1 MEILMT
7 DFESIALAYNITPA
21 SEISDRI
28 SRFQKILRR
37 EDIRAAVIVQLIDR
51 FYFSGTIQDGVLIIP
66 AEGDPRYLCRRSVER
81 ARTES
86 PLQIVPFTSFREV
99 PLALEDL
106 GALQTARLGLELD
119 VIPAALYQ
127 RFSSLVQEA
136 DWVDIGPLVREVR
149 AIKSSYEIERISAAG
164 VQVGKV
170 LDTAREVLTEG
181 MREVEFASILEKRA
195 RELGH
200 QGILRMR
207 GFNQELFYGHII
219 TGEHSSIMS
228 HIDAPSGGK
237 GINPS
242 IAQGAGFRTIQPNEP
257 VSVDFVGNVGGY
269 LIDQTRLMV
278 AGELDQGLEE
288 GFYQARDIQDRVVQK
303 ARPGVAWSAL
313 YDAAL
318 EAAGEMGIEERF
330 MGPPGEQVRFVGHGV
345 GLEVDE
351 YPFLA
356 PRLDFPLEP
365 GMVFALEPKIF
376 HPGKGIS
383 GIEDTYLVTE
393 DGLERLTVTERE
405 IIKV

>member
-1 MEILMT
+1 MKSYE
-7 DFESIALAYNITPA
+7 EIALTYNITPE

-28 SRFQKILRR
+28 SRFQSLLQR
-37 EDIRAAVIVQLIDR
+37 EEIRAAIIVQLIDR

-81 ARTES
+81 ARAES
-86 PLQIVPFTSFREV
+86 PLQVVPFKSFKEV
-99 PLALEDL
+99 PLSLEDL
-106 GALQTARLGLELD
+106 GALHAARLGLELD

-127 RFSSLVQEA
+127 RFSSLVEQA
-136 DWVDIGPLVREVR
+136 DWVDLGPLVREVR
-149 AIKSSYEIERISAAG
+149 AIKSPYEIERIRAAG

-170 LDTAREVLTEG
+170 VDTAREVLAEG
-181 MREVEFASILEKRA
+181 MREVEFAAILEKRA

-219 TGEHSSIMS
+219 TGEHSALMS

-242 IAQGAGFRTIQPNEP
+242 IAQGAGFRIIQRSEP
-257 VSVDFVGNVGGY
+257 VSVDFVGNIGGY

-278 AGELDQGLEE
+278 IGDLDERLEE
-288 GFYQARDIQDRVVQK
+288 GFNQAREIQDRVVQ
-303 ARPGVAWSAL
+303 AAEPGTAWSSL
-313 YDAAL
+313 YNVAV
-318 EAAGEMGIEERF
+318 EAAGEMGVGERF

-356 PRLDFPLEP
+356 PRLEFPLEA

-376 HPGKGIS
+376 HPGEGIT
-383 GIEDTYLVTE
+383 GIEDTYMVTDE
-393 DGLERLTVTERE
+393 GLERLTVTERE
-405 IIKV
+405 IIRV

>member
-1 MEILMT
+1 MT
-7 DFESIALAYNITPA
+7 DFENIALSYNITPE

-28 SRFQKILRR
+28 ARFQKILQR
-37 EDIRAAVIVQLIDR
+37 EEIKAAIILQLIDR

-66 AEGDPRYLCRRSVER
+66 AEGDPRYLCRRSVDR
-81 ARTES
+81 ARSETPIE
-86 PLQIVPFTSFREV
+86 IAAFKSFKEI
-99 PLALEDL
+99 PPALEDL
-106 GALQTARLGLELD
+106 GVLPSSRLGLELD
-119 VIPAALYQ
+119 VIPAGLFTRFAALVPQ
-127 RFSSLVQEA
+127 A
-136 DWVDIGPLVREVR
+136 DWRDLGPLVREVR
-149 AIKSSYEIERISAAG
+149 AIKSVYEIERIRAAG

-170 LDTAREVLTEG
+170 IDTAREVLTEG
-181 MREVEFASILEKRA
+181 MREVEFASILEKKA

-219 TGEHSSIMS
+219 TGEHSALMS

-242 IAQGAGFRTIQPNEP
+242 IAQGAGFRKIQRNEP

-278 AGELDQGLEE
+278 IGDLDEGLEE
-288 GFYQARDIQDRVVQK
+288 GFNQARDIQDRVVLD
-303 ARPGVAWSAL
+303 ARPGDAWSSL
-313 YDAAL
+313 YDTAVS
-318 EAAGEMGIEERF
+318 AAGEMGIADRF

-356 PRLDFPLEP
+356 PRLDFPLEG
-365 GMVFALEPKIF
+365 GMVFALEPKVF
-376 HPGKGIS
+376 HPGKGIT
-383 GIEDTYLVTE
+383 GIEDTYLVTD

-405 IIKV
+405 IIRV

>member
-1 MEILMT
+1 MI
-7 DFESIALAYNITPA
+7 DFENIALSYNITPE
-21 SEISDRI
+21 SEITDRI

-37 EDIRAAVIVQLIDR
+37 EEIKAAIIMQLIDR
-51 FYFSGTIQDGVLIIP
+51 FYFSGTIQDGVLLIP

-81 ARTES
+81 ARAES
-86 PLQIVPFTSFREV
+86 PLQVVLFKSFKEV
-99 PLALEDL
+99 PLSLEDL
-106 GALQTARLGLELD
+106 GALHAARLGLELD

-127 RFSSLVQEA
+127 RFFSLVEGA
-136 DWVDIGPLVREVR
+136 DWVDLGPLVREVR
-149 AIKSSYEIERISAAG
+149 AIKSPYEIERIRAAG
-164 VQVGKV
+164 LQVGQII
-170 LDTAREVLTEG
+170 DTAREALTEG
-181 MREVEFASILEKRA
+181 MREVDFASILEKRA

-207 GFNQELFYGHII
+207 GFTQELFYGHII
-219 TGEHSSIMS
+219 TGEHSSLMS

-242 IAQGAGFRTIQPNEP
+242 IAQGAGFRKIQRNEP
-257 VSVDFVGNVGGY
+257 VNVDFVGNVGGY

-278 AGELDQGLEE
+278 MGDLDERLEE
-288 GFYQARDIQDRVVQK
+288 GFNQARDIQERVVQG
-303 ARPGVAWSAL
+303 ARSGVAWSSL
-313 YDAAL
+313 YDTAVK
-318 EAAGEMGIEERF
+318 AAGEIGVEERF

-356 PRLDFPLEP
+356 PRLDFSLAP

-376 HPGKGIS
+376 HPGIGIT
-383 GIEDTYLVTE
+383 GIEDTYLVT
-393 DGLERLTVTERE
+393 DYGLERLTVTERE

>member
-1 MEILMT
+1 MSA
-7 DFESIALAYNITPA
+7 FEEVALSYDITPE

-28 SRFQKILRR
+28 YRFQKNLQREEIQAALIL
-37 EDIRAAVIVQLIDR
+37 QLIDR
-51 FYFSGTIQDGVLIIP
+51 FYFSGTIQDGVLLIP
-66 AEGDPRYLCRRSVER
+66 AEGDPRYLCRRSVQR
-81 ARTES
+81 ARAET
-86 PLQIVPFTSFREV
+86 PLQVIPFSSLREV
-99 PLALEDL
+99 PLSLEDL
-106 GALQTARLGLELD
+106 GALRTVRLGLELD

-127 RFSSLVQEA
+127 RFTTLVPGA
-136 DWVDIGPLVREVR
+136 DWVDLGPLVREVR
-149 AIKSSYEIERISAAG
+149 AVKSPYELERIRAAG

-170 LDTAREVLTEG
+170 IDTAREALTEG
-181 MREVEFASILEKRA
+181 VMEVEFASILEKRA

-200 QGILRMR
+200 QGVLRMR

-219 TGEHSSIMS
+219 TGEHSSLMT
-228 HIDAPSGGK
+228 HMDAPSGGR
-237 GINPS
+237 GMNPS
-242 IAQGAGFRTIQPNEP
+242 VAQGAGFRRIRPGEP

-278 AGELDQGLEE
+278 VGDLDEGLEE
-288 GFYQARDIQDRVVQK
+288 GFGQARAIQDQVSRE
-303 ARPGVAWSAL
+303 ARPGVPWSTL
-313 YDAAL
+313 YERAVDK
-318 EAAGEMGIEERF
+318 AGDMDVAERF
-330 MGPPGEQVRFVGHGV
+330 MGPPGEQVRFVGHGI

-356 PRLDFPLEP
+356 PRLDFPLER

-376 HPGKGIS
+376 HPGRGIT

>member
-1 MEILMT
+1 MQS
-7 DFESIALAYNITPA
+7 FEEVAFSYNITPD

-28 SRFQKILRR
+28 SRFQKVLQR
-37 EDIRAAVIVQLIDR
+37 EEIRAAVIMQLIDR
-51 FYFSGTIQDGVLIIP
+51 FYFSGTIQDGVLVIP
-66 AEGDPRYLCRRSVER
+66 SHGDPRYLCRRSAMR
-81 ARTES
+81 AGRET
-86 PLQIVPFTSFREV
+86 PLQVVPFRSLREL
-99 PLALEDL
+99 PLTLEDL
-106 GALQTARLGLELD
+106 DSLHAARLGLELD
-119 VIPAALYQ
+119 VIPAALFA
-127 RFSSLVQEA
+127 RFSALVPEA
-136 DWVDIGPLVREVR
+136 DWQDVGALIREVR
-149 AIKSSYEIERISAAG
+149 AVKSPYELERIRAAG
-164 VQVGKV
+164 VQVGVVMDK
-170 LDTAREVLTEG
+170 AREVLAEG
-181 MREVEFASILEKRA
+181 MTEVQFASILEKRA

-219 TGEHSSIMS
+219 SGEDASLMS

-242 IAQGAGFRTIQPNEP
+242 VAQGAGFRTIRRGDP

-278 AGELDQGLEE
+278 VGELDGKLEE
-288 GFYQARDIQDRVVQK
+288 GFHQAREIQDQVAGS

-313 YDAAL
+313 YDKAVEAAAAL
-318 EAAGEMGIEERF
+318 GVGERF

-356 PRLDFPLEP
+356 PRLDHPLET

-376 HPGKGIS
+376 HPGIGLT

-393 DGLERLTVTERE
+393 DGLLRLTVTERE
-405 IIKV
+405 IIRV

>member
-1 MEILMT
+1 MKN
-7 DFESIALAYNITPA
+7 FENIALTYNITPE

-28 SRFQKILRR
+28 SRFQALLQR
-37 EDIRAAVIVQLIDR
+37 EDIKAAVILQLIDR
-51 FYFSGTIQDGVLIIP
+51 FYFSGTIQDGALIIP

-81 ARTES
+81 ARGETPIEV
-86 PLQIVPFTSFREV
+86 VPFKSFKEI
-99 PLALEDL
+99 PPALEGL
-106 GALQTARLGLELD
+106 GVHPSSRLGLELD
-119 VIPAALYQ
+119 VVPAGLFTRFAALVPQ
-127 RFSSLVQEA
+127 A
-136 DWVDIGPLVREVR
+136 DWRDLGPLVREVR
-149 AIKSSYEIERISAAG
+149 AIKSAYEIERIRGAG
-164 VQVGKV
+164 VQVGMV
-170 LDTAREVLTEG
+170 IDTARETLTEG

-195 RELGH
+195 RDLGH

-219 TGEHSSIMS
+219 TGEHSALMS

-237 GINPS
+237 GVNPS
-242 IAQGAGFRTIQPNEP
+242 IAQGAGFRTIKRNEP

-278 AGELDQGLEE
+278 IDDLDEWLEE
-288 GFYQARDIQDRVVQK
+288 GFNQARDIQDRVVREAQ
-303 ARPGVAWSAL
+303 PGAAWSSL
-313 YDAAL
+313 YDTAVSS
-318 EAAGEMGIEERF
+318 AGEMGVADRF

-356 PRLDFPLEP
+356 PRLNFPLEP

-376 HPGKGIS
+376 HPGKGIT
-383 GIEDTYLVTE
+383 GIEDTYLVTD